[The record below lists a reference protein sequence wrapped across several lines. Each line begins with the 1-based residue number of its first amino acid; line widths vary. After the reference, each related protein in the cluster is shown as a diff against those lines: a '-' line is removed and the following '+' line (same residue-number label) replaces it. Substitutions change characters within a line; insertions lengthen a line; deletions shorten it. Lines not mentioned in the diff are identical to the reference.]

1 MVFTVLRLKIEQLV
15 EIKQQRL
22 MYAKCKDYEADS
34 NIR

>member
-1 MVFTVLRLKIEQLV
+1 MAYIVLLRKIEQLV
-15 EIKQQRL
+15 EIKLQRL

>member
-1 MVFTVLRLKIEQLV
+1 MVFIVLRLKIEQLA